1 MLNAVTAESE
11 NAQYKLP
18 SQAESSPQMTVFCDL
33 DGPIVD
39 VSDRYYTTYQ
49 QGLADTQAVYLGRGV
64 YLNLQILSKQQF
76 WQMKQNR
83 VPDTEIAKSSGLSG
97 AEVHVFLGCVN
108 RIVNQPDLLHL
119 DRIQPGV
126 QWAIALLHSRGVRL
140 VLVTLRP
147 KTQAV
152 QILQNYGL
160 ARLFTCICGTQIPDA
175 AYHNYTAL
183 KTELL
188 AEVVEEFE
196 SSPGSAWMIGDTEAD
211 ILAGQALGIP
221 TIAVTCGIRSRYQL
235 QKYQPNLILS
245 DLIIAVHH
253 LLGSATVGAGFT
265 NHPRLK
271 STIC

>member
-1 MLNAVTAESE
+1 MLIAVAQDSE
-11 NAQYKLP
+11 NLQYKLP
-18 SQAESSPQMTVFCDL
+18 SEADSSPRMTVFCDL

-39 VSDRYYTTYQ
+39 VSDRYYATYQ
-49 QGLADTQAVYLGRGV
+49 QGLADTQAAYLARGIN
-64 YLNLQILSKQQF
+64 LNLQILSKQQF

-83 VPDTEIAKSSGLSG
+83 VPDAEIAKSSGLWG
-97 AEVHVFLGCVN
+97 EEIHVFLGCVS

-140 VLVTLRP
+140 ILVTLRP
-147 KTQAV
+147 RNQAV
-152 QILQNYGL
+152 QLLQNYGL
-160 ARLFTCICGTQIPDA
+160 ARLFTSIRGTQMPDA

-188 AEVVEEFE
+188 AEVAEEFE
-196 SSPGSAWMIGDTEAD
+196 SSLGSAWMIGDTEAD
-211 ILAGQALGIP
+211 ILAGKALGIP

-235 QKYQPNLILS
+235 QKHEPNFILS

-253 LLGSATVGAGFT
+253 LLGSGQKV
-265 NHPRLK
+265 
-271 STIC
+271 IVE

>member
-1 MLNAVTAESE
+1 MLTAVTPDSE
-11 NAQYKLP
+11 NPQFKLP
-18 SQAESSPQMTVFCDL
+18 SQVDSPPRMTIFCDL

-39 VSDRYYTTYQ
+39 VSDRYYATYQ
-49 QGLADTQAVYLGRGV
+49 QGLADTQAAYGAQGIN
-64 YLNLQILSKQQF
+64 LNLQILSKQQF
-76 WQMKQNR
+76 WEMKQNR

-97 AEVHVFLGCVN
+97 SEIHVFLGCVS

-140 VLVTLRP
+140 ILVTLRP
-147 KTQAV
+147 KNQAI
-152 QILQNYGL
+152 QLLQNYGL

-188 AEVVEEFE
+188 AEVVEEFD
-196 SSPGSAWMIGDTEAD
+196 SSLGSAWMIGDTEAD
-211 ILAGQALGIP
+211 ILAAQALGIP
-221 TIAVTCGIRSRYQL
+221 TIAVTCGIRSRNQL
-235 QKYQPNLILS
+235 QKYQPNFILS

-253 LLGSATVGAGFT
+253 LLGYAQKV
-265 NHPRLK
+265 
-271 STIC
+271 IVD

>member
-1 MLNAVTAESE
+1 MLTAVTPESK
-11 NAQYKLP
+11 NPLFNLT
-18 SQAESSPQMTVFCDL
+18 SQADTSPRMTIFCDL

-39 VSDRYYTTYQ
+39 VSDRYYTTYK
-49 QGLADTQAVYLGRGV
+49 QGLADTQAAYGAQGIN
-64 YLNLQILSKQQF
+64 LNLQILSKQQF

-83 VPDTEIAKSSGLSG
+83 VPDTEIAKTSGLSG
-97 AEVHVFLGCVN
+97 AEIHVFLGCVS

-140 VLVTLRP
+140 ILVTLRP
-147 KTQAV
+147 RNQAI
-152 QILQNYGL
+152 QLLQNYGL

-188 AEVVEEFE
+188 AEVIEEFD
-196 SSPGSAWMIGDTEAD
+196 SSLASAWMIGDTEAD
-211 ILAGQALGIP
+211 ILAAQALGIP

-235 QKYQPNLILS
+235 QKYQPNFILS

-253 LLGSATVGAGFT
+253 LLGSTQPAIG
-265 NHPRLK
+265 
-271 STIC
+271 

>member
-1 MLNAVTAESE
+1 MLIAPAAESE
-11 NAQYKLP
+11 NAQYNVH
-18 SQAESSPQMTVFCDL
+18 SEAESSAQMTVFCDL

-39 VSDRYYTTYQ
+39 VSDRYYTTYK
-49 QGLADTQAVYLGRGV
+49 QGLADTQAVYLGRGIN
-64 YLNLQILSKQQF
+64 LNLEILSKQQF

-97 AEVHVFLGCVN
+97 EEIAVFLGCVS

-147 KTQAV
+147 KKQAV

-160 ARLFTCICGTQIPDA
+160 ARLFTSIRGTQMADA

-188 AEVVEEFE
+188 AEVAEEFQ
-196 SSPGSAWMIGDTEAD
+196 SSLGSAWMIGDTEAD

-221 TIAVTCGIRSRYQL
+221 TIAVTCGIRSRHQL
-235 QKYQPNLILS
+235 QQYQPSFILS
-245 DLIIAVHH
+245 DLIIAVNH
-253 LLGSATVGAGFT
+253 LLGSRGRV
-265 NHPRLK
+265 
-271 STIC
+271 

>member
-1 MLNAVTAESE
+1 MLTAVAPDSQ
-11 NAQYKLP
+11 NLQYKLP
-18 SQAESSPQMTVFCDL
+18 SEADSSPRMTVFCDL

-39 VSDRYYTTYQ
+39 VSDRYYATYQ
-49 QGLADTQAVYLGRGV
+49 QGLADTQAAYDARGIN
-64 YLNLQILSKQQF
+64 LNLQILSKQQF

-97 AEVHVFLGCVN
+97 EEIHVFLGCVS

-140 VLVTLRP
+140 ILVTLRP
-147 KTQAV
+147 RNQAV
-152 QILQNYGL
+152 QLLQNYGL
-160 ARLFTCICGTQIPDA
+160 ARLFTSIRGTQMPDA

-188 AEVVEEFE
+188 AEVAEEFE
-196 SSPGSAWMIGDTEAD
+196 SSLGSAWMIGDTEAD

-221 TIAVTCGIRSRYQL
+221 TIAVTCGIRSHYQL
-235 QKYQPNLILS
+235 QKHQPNFILS

-253 LLGSATVGAGFT
+253 LLGLGQQVIVEW
-265 NHPRLK
+265 L
-271 STIC
+271 

>member
-1 MLNAVTAESE
+1 LNTVGSDLAPPQRKRALE
-11 NAQYKLP
+11 AD
-18 SQAESSPQMTVFCDL
+18 SSPQMTVFCDL

-39 VSDRYYTTYQ
+39 VSDRYYATYK
-49 QGLADTQAVYLGRGV
+49 QGLADTAAVFLTRGCS
-64 YLNLQILSKQQF
+64 LNLQMLSKQQF

-83 VPDTEIAKSSGLSG
+83 VLDTEIAKTSGLEG
-97 AEVHVFLGCVN
+97 EQIPVFLGCVS
-108 RIVNQPDLLHL
+108 RIVNQPHLLHL

-126 QWAIALLHSRGVRL
+126 QWAIGLLHSRGVRL
-140 VLVTLRP
+140 ILVTLRP
-147 KTQAV
+147 KNQAV

-160 ARLFTCICGTQIPDA
+160 ARLFTCIRGTQMADA

-188 AEVVEEFE
+188 TEVAGEFE
-196 SSPGSAWMIGDTEAD
+196 SSLGDAWMIGDTEAD

-235 QKYQPNLILS
+235 QQHQPNFILS

-253 LLGSATVGAGFT
+253 LLGSV
-265 NHPRLK
+265 PQL
-271 STIC
+271 

>member
-1 MLNAVTAESE
+1 MLETVGSGLGK
-11 NAQYKLP
+11 AQYKLASEADSP
-18 SQAESSPQMTVFCDL
+18 PQMTVFCDL

-39 VSDRYYTTYQ
+39 VSDRYYTTYKL
-49 QGLADTQAVYLGRGV
+49 GLADTQAAYLARGCS
-64 YLNLQILSKQQF
+64 LNLQMLGKQQF

-83 VPDTEIAKSSGLSG
+83 VPDGEIAKTSGLRG
-97 AEVHVFLGCVN
+97 EEIHVFLGCVS
-108 RIVNQPDLLHL
+108 RIVNQPHLLHL

-126 QWAIALLHSRGVRL
+126 QWALGLLHSRGVRL

-147 KTQAV
+147 RNQAV
-152 QILQNYGL
+152 QLLQNYGL
-160 ARLFTCICGTQIPDA
+160 ARLFTCICGTQMPDA

-188 AEVVEEFE
+188 AEVAEEFE
-196 SSPGSAWMIGDTEAD
+196 SSLGSAWMIGDTEAD

-235 QKYQPNLILS
+235 QQHQPNFILS

-253 LLGSATVGAGFT
+253 LLGVGKQAIG
-265 NHPRLK
+265 
-271 STIC
+271 

>member
-1 MLNAVTAESE
+1 MLNAVTPDSE
-11 NAQYKLP
+11 HHLFKLT
-18 SQAESSPQMTVFCDL
+18 SQAHTSPRMTIFCDL

-39 VSDRYYTTYQ
+39 VSDRYYTTYKH
-49 QGLADTQAVYLGRGV
+49 GLADTQAVYLDRGIN
-64 YLNLQILSKQQF
+64 LNLQILSKQQF

-97 AEVHVFLGCVN
+97 QEIHVFLGCVS

-147 KTQAV
+147 KDQAV

-160 ARLFTCICGTQIPDA
+160 ARLFTCICGTQMPDA
-175 AYHNYTAL
+175 AYHNYAAL
-183 KTELL
+183 KTKLL
-188 AEVVEEFE
+188 AEVAEEFE
-196 SSPGSAWMIGDTEAD
+196 SSLGSAWMIGDTEAD

-221 TIAVTCGIRSRYQL
+221 TIAVTCGIRSHQQL
-235 QKYQPNLILS
+235 QQYQPNFILS

-253 LLGSATVGAGFT
+253 LLGSKPQVRSY
-265 NHPRLK
+265 NQQQLQ
-271 STIC
+271 

>member
-1 MLNAVTAESE
+1 MLTAPAAKSE
-11 NAQYKLP
+11 NAQYKVH
-18 SQAESSPQMTVFCDL
+18 SEAESSAQMTVFCDL

-39 VSDRYYTTYQ
+39 VSDRYYTTYK
-49 QGLADTQAVYLGRGV
+49 QGLADTQAVYLGRGIN
-64 YLNLQILSKQQF
+64 LNLEILSKQQF

-97 AEVHVFLGCVN
+97 EEIPIFLGCVS

-147 KTQAV
+147 KNQAV

-160 ARLFTCICGTQIPDA
+160 ARLFTSICGTQMADA

-188 AEVVEEFE
+188 AEVAEEYQ
-196 SSPGSAWMIGDTEAD
+196 SSLGSAWMIGDTEAD

-221 TIAVTCGIRSRYQL
+221 TIAVTCGIRSRHQL
-235 QKYQPNLILS
+235 QQYQPSFILS

-253 LLGSATVGAGFT
+253 LLGSRGRV
-265 NHPRLK
+265 
-271 STIC
+271 

>member
-1 MLNAVTAESE
+1 MLIAPAAESE
-11 NAQYKLP
+11 NAHYKVH
-18 SQAESSPQMTVFCDL
+18 SEAESSAQMTVFCDL

-39 VSDRYYTTYQ
+39 VSDRYYTTYK
-49 QGLADTQAVYLGRGV
+49 QGLADTQEVYLSRGI
-64 YLNLQILSKQQF
+64 NLSLEILSKQQF

-83 VPDTEIAKSSGLSG
+83 VPDTEIAKSSGLG
-97 AEVHVFLGCVN
+97 GEEIPVFLACVS

-147 KTQAV
+147 KNQAV

-160 ARLFTCICGTQIPDA
+160 ARLFTSICGTQMADA

-188 AEVVEEFE
+188 AEVAEEYQ
-196 SSPGSAWMIGDTEAD
+196 SSLGSAWMIGDTEAD

-221 TIAVTCGIRSRYQL
+221 TIAVTCGIRSRHQL
-235 QKYQPNLILS
+235 QQYQPSFILS

-253 LLGSATVGAGFT
+253 LLGFK
-265 NHPRLK
+265 RFL
-271 STIC
+271 